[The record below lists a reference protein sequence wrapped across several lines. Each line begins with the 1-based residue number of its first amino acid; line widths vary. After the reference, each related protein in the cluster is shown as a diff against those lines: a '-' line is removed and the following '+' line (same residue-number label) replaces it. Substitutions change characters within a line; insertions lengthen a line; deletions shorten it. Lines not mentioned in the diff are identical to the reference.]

1 MNRLQKKCFIA
12 STGLHLLLALI
23 LLIGPGFLSSKNKAD
38 DLPVL
43 DFIPITTIEK
53 PFSNPGAG
61 AVQPPPAPQ
70 PQPPTALPKPLV
82 QPAPKPEPVVKTEP
96 VKPKPD
102 PESLESA
109 KETKPHREFT
119 ETKRKTNATEKPKN
133 NVEAETRAREMAAA
147 QRRREEQVGR
157 SLRSLRGNLS
167 STTTIEMPEGGGG
180 TGEAYANYA
189 QVVKSI
195 YTQAWLPPEDTA
207 SDDANVKV
215 TVTILNDGTVESA
228 RILDRSGDAQVDR
241 SIQRTLDTVT
251 FIAPFPK
258 GVKEKKRTY
267 NINFNLKAKRMI
279 G

>member
-1 MNRLQKKCFIA
+1 MSRLQKKCFIA

-23 LLIGPGFLSSKNKAD
+23 LLIGPGFLSPKSKSD
-38 DLPVL
+38 DMAVL
-43 DFIPITTIEK
+43 DFIPLNLIDK

-61 AVQPPPAPQ
+61 AVRPPPAPQ
-70 PQPPTALPKPLV
+70 SQPQAAPPQPA
-82 QPAPKPEPVVKTEP
+82 QPAQKVEPVVKTEP
-96 VKPKPD
+96 LKAKPD
-102 PESLESA
+102 PESLEPA
-109 KETKPHREFT
+109 KDTKPQRKFT
-119 ETKRKTNATEKPKN
+119 DARRTTNASQKSKSAPQDDS
-133 NVEAETRAREMAAA
+133 RAREIAA
-147 QRRREEQVGR
+147 QRQRAEQVGR

-167 STTTIEMPEGGGG
+167 STTSIDMPEGGGG
-180 TGEAYANYA
+180 VGEAYANYA

-195 YTQAWLPPEDTA
+195 YTQAWIPPEDTA

-215 TVTILNDGTVESA
+215 TVTILSDGTVESA
-228 RILDRSGDAQVDR
+228 RILDRSGDPQVDR

-258 GVKEKKRTY
+258 GAKEKQRTY